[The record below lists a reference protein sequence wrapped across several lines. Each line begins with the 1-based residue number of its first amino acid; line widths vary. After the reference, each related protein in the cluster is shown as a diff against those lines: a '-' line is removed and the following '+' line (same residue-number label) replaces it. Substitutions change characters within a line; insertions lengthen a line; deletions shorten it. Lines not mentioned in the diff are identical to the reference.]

1 MFPSDTELNPREQCN
16 MISLRSGKNLSGP
29 GKIEVV
35 SEREKIREEEREK
48 IRAEER
54 EIIREEIMKEE
65 KEKIIEEIRKEEKE
79 KIKNEKELLSRS
91 EKFNKVPF
99 PVFSKDNAK
108 KKLERQFS
116 KFVSMFKKLN
126 VDIPFS
132 EVLEKMP
139 QYAKFMK
146 EILSKKRKLSDEDAT
161 VELTEEVSAI
171 IQQKLPPKL
180 KDPGSFTLPVEIGNI
195 KVGRALC
202 DLGASI
208 NLMPLTVYERLK
220 IGNLKPTKMNL
231 QLADRS
237 IAYPYGVVEDVLV
250 KVDKFIFPVNFVV
263 SDVQEDS
270 KVPLIFG
277 RPFLATGNAEIDVAK
292 GLMSLR
298 VGEEKAIFKIFDLKV
313 TPADNHDVFFLE
325 MLREWSDTKLEQFFL
340 KEGFS
345 KKKKNEKAT
354 HLSKSVL

>member
-1 MFPSDTELNPREQCN
+1 MHFPN
-16 MISLRSGKNLSGP
+16 
-29 GKIEVV
+29 
-35 SEREKIREEEREK
+35 
-48 IRAEER
+48 
-54 EIIREEIMKEE
+54 
-65 KEKIIEEIRKEEKE
+65 
-79 KIKNEKELLSRS
+79 
-91 EKFNKVPF
+91 
-99 PVFSKDNAK
+99 FSKDNAK
-108 KKLERQFS
+108 KNMETQFS

-250 KVDKFIFPVNFVV
+250 KVDKFIFPVDFVV
-263 SDVQEDS
+263 LDVKEDY

-277 RPFLATGNAEIDVAK
+277 RPFLATGNAETDEAK
-292 GLMSLR
+292 ELMPLR
-298 VGEEKAIFKIFDLKV
+298 VGEEKVNFKIFDLKV
-313 TPADNHDVFFLE
+313 TPAENHDVFLLE
-325 MLREWSDTKLEQFFL
+325 MLKEWSDTKLE
-340 KEGFS
+340 
-345 KKKKNEKAT
+345 
-354 HLSKSVL
+354 